1 MYSWERDDPY
11 TILMLNELEDLAAEP
26 EVLVNRLDILLT
38 HGNLS
43 DRTRGIIK
51 ETISKFITGSYRESR
66 VRMALYL
73 MMISPDYAIF
83 K

>member
-11 TILMLNELEDLAAEP
+11 AILNLNELEALAQDP
-26 EVLVNRLDILLT
+26 EILVNRLDILLT
-38 HGNLS
+38 HGTLS

-51 ETISKFITGSYRESR
+51 ETMGKFIFGNYREER

-73 MMISPDYAIF
+73 IMISPDYAIF